1 MAAHDV
7 ANREALELRQLRHPG
22 GRPGER
28 LRADPERGERAGEGV
43 RLVRG
48 EHGGPLL
55 LVGGRARDVQQARG
69 GGDGQV
75 AAAARAGLAA
85 ERGEQHQR
93 AARRLRG
100 PGRLVVA
107 SAPLLV
113 VEVGEQRGCGR
124 RVAPAVEGARLEAG
138 AAQLQRRPLDGGRAP
153 GEQDGRAFLAGVPA
167 ARGAQAGSPL
177 LVRSAGWIGRRSLLT
192 PNSGVPMAA
201 APLVTSAQCAWFA
214 SWMLKQA
221 LSAV

>member
-1 MAAHDV
+1 M
-7 ANREALELRQLRHPG
+7 
-22 GRPGER
+22 
-28 LRADPERGERAGEGV
+28 
-43 RLVRG
+43 
-48 EHGGPLL
+48 
-55 LVGGRARDVQQARG
+55 QQARG

-75 AAAARAGLAA
+75 AAAACAGLAA
-85 ERGEQHQR
+85 ERGEQDQR

-107 SAPLLV
+107 SSPLLV
-113 VEVGEQRGCGR
+113 VEVGEQRGGRR
-124 RVAPAVEGARLEAG
+124 RVAASVERERLEAG
-138 AAQLQRRPLDGGRAP
+138 AAQVQRRPLDGGRAP
-153 GEQDGRAFLAGVPA
+153 GEQDGRAFLACVPA

-177 LVRSAGWIGRRSLLT
+177 LVRSAGWIGRRSPLT

-201 APLVTSAQCAWFA
+201 APFVTSAQCAWFA

>member
-1 MAAHDV
+1 M
-7 ANREALELRQLRHPG
+7 RR
-22 GRPGER
+22 
-28 LRADPERGERAGEGV
+28 
-43 RLVRG
+43 
-48 EHGGPLL
+48 EHGRPLL
-55 LVGGRARDVQQARG
+55 LVRGRARDVQQAGG

-75 AAAARAGLAA
+75 AARPCAGLAA

-107 SAPLLV
+107 FAPLLV
-113 VEVGEQRGCGR
+113 VEVGEECGCGL
-124 RVAPAVEGARLEAG
+124 RVAVAVERARLEAG
-138 AAQLQRRPLDGGRAP
+138 APQLQRRPLDGGRAP
-153 GEQDGRAFLAGVPA
+153 GEQDGRASLAGVRA
-167 ARGAQAGSPL
+167 AGGVQAGSPL
-177 LVRSAGWIGRRSLLT
+177 LVRSARWIGRRSPLT

-214 SWMLKQA
+214 SWMLKHA